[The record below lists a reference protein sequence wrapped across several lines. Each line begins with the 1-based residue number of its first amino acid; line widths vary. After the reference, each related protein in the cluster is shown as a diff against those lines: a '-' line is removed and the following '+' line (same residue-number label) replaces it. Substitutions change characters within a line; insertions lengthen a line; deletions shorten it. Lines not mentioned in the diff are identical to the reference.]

1 MRVLVTGGAGFI
13 GSHLVK
19 RLIREGESVTV
30 LDNLSTG
37 RKENLDH
44 LPNEG
49 RLRFVNGDIRDRENV
64 KSCVK
69 DADRVVH
76 LAAIASVPYSI
87 RKPAETHDVNVDG
100 TLNVLQACN
109 EYNIA
114 KLVYASSCAVY
125 GEPRFIPVTEEHQFS
140 ATSPYAE
147 SKIASEAYCQLF
159 RAEHHLQTVCLRVF
173 NVYGTNQCNSDYGG
187 VITQFIDRLKKQQA
201 PIVYGDGEQS
211 RDFIHVDDVVE
222 TIARVIRTPND
233 SDGTYNLGSGR
244 ATTINQLVRILQ
256 RILRDEEFK
265 PVYAPPRLGD
275 IRQSQADIEKARRQ
289 LGFDP
294 LTSLEKGL
302 ERLLSAETNLAV
314 AAVVQQRAGGLP
326 KVGNAGNY

>member
-44 LPNEG
+44 LPNED

-147 SKIASEAYCQLF
+147 SKIASEAYCQFF

-173 NVYGTNQCNSDYGG
+173 NVYGTNQYNSDYGG
-187 VITQFIDRLKKQQA
+187 VITQFIDRLKKQEA
-201 PIVYGDGEQS
+201 PIIYGDGEQS

-265 PVYAPPRLGD
+265 PVYAPPRLRD
-275 IRQSQADIEKARRQ
+275 IRRSQADIGKARRQ

-294 LTSLEKGL
+294 LISLEKGL
-302 ERLLSAETNLAV
+302 ERLVSAETNLAV

>member
-19 RLIREGESVTV
+19 RLVREGEKVTV

-37 RKENLDH
+37 RKENLDN
-44 LPNEG
+44 LITED

-64 KSCVK
+64 RGCVK
-69 DADRVVH
+69 DCDRVVH

-87 RKPAETHDVNVDG
+87 KKPAETRDVNVEG

-109 EYNIA
+109 EYNVP

-159 RAEHHLQTVCLRVF
+159 REKHNLQTVCLRAF
-173 NVYGTNQCNSDYGG
+173 NVYGANQYNSDYGG
-187 VITQFIDRLKKQQA
+187 VITQFIDRLKRQQA
-201 PIVYGDGEQS
+201 PIIYGDGEQS
-211 RDFIHVDDVVE
+211 RDFIYVDDVVE
-222 TIARVIRTPND
+222 IIARIIRTPNC

-244 ATTINQLVRILQ
+244 ATTINQLVRVLQGILG
-256 RILRDEEFK
+256 DEEFR
-265 PVYAPPRLGD
+265 PVYAPARLGD
-275 IRQSQADIEKARRQ
+275 IRHSQADIGRARRQ

-294 LTSLEKGL
+294 LTSLEQGL
-302 ERLLSAETNLAV
+302 ERMVWSETNLAV
-314 AAVVQQRAGGLP
+314 ATVQHRAGGLP
-326 KVGNAGNY
+326 RVGNAGKY

>member
-19 RLIREGESVTV
+19 KLVREGETVTV

-37 RKENLDH
+37 RIENLDP
-44 LPNEG
+44 LSTED
-49 RLRFVNGDIRDRENV
+49 RLRFFDGDIRDRENV
-64 KSCVK
+64 KRCVK

-87 RKPAETHDVNVDG
+87 RKPVETHEVNVEG
-100 TLNVLQACN
+100 TLNVLQACR
-109 EYNIA
+109 EHGIE

-125 GEPRFIPVTEEHQFS
+125 GEPKFIPVTEEHQFS

-147 SKIASEAYCQLF
+147 SKIASEAYCQIF
-159 RAEHHLQTVCLRVF
+159 REKHHLQTVCLRAF
-173 NVYGTNQCNSDYGG
+173 NVYGANQYNSNYGG

-201 PIVYGDGEQS
+201 PIIYGDGEQS

-222 TIARVIRTPND
+222 TITRIIRMPNN

-244 ATTINQLVRILQ
+244 ATTINHLVSILQ
-256 RILRDEEFK
+256 RIIGDDEFS
-265 PVYAPPRLGD
+265 PVYALPRLGD
-275 IRQSQADIEKARRQ
+275 IRHSQADIGKARRH
-289 LGFDP
+289 LGFEP

-302 ERLLSAETNLAV
+302 ERLVAAETNLAV
-314 AAVVQQRAGGLP
+314 AAPVQQRAGGLP
-326 KVGNAGNY
+326 RVGNAGKY

>member
-1 MRVLVTGGAGFI
+1 VTGGAGFI
-13 GSHLVK
+13 GCHLVE
-19 RLIREGESVTV
+19 RLVREGEEVTV

-37 RKENLDH
+37 RKENLQH
-44 LPNEG
+44 VLAENG
-49 RLRFVNGDIRDRENV
+49 MRFVDGDIRDKETVR
-64 KSCVK
+64 SCVE

-76 LAAIASVPYSI
+76 LAAIASVPYSL
-87 RKPAETHDVNVDG
+87 RKPSETHDVNVEG
-100 TLNVLQACN
+100 TLNVLQACH
-109 EYNIA
+109 EHGIG

-147 SKIASEAYCQLF
+147 SKIASEAYCQIF
-159 RAEHHLQTVCLRVF
+159 REKHHLQTICLRAF
-173 NVYGTNQCNSDYGG
+173 NVYGANQYNSDYGG
-187 VITQFIDRLKKQQA
+187 VITQFIERLKKQQA
-201 PIVYGDGEQS
+201 PIIYGDGEQS

-222 TIARVIRTPND
+222 TITRIIRTPND

-256 RILRDEEFK
+256 RIIGDEDFN

-275 IRQSQADIEKARRQ
+275 IRHSQADIGKARSH
-289 LGFDP
+289 LGFEP

-302 ERLLSAETNLAV
+302 ERLVSAQTNLAV
-314 AAVVQQRAGGLP
+314 AAPVQQRAGGLP
-326 KVGNAGNY
+326 RVGNAGKY